1 MFVDA
6 SAIIAL
12 LADEPEAER
21 ISSALAAAPARI
33 TSPIAVLEAVM
44 GLARPD
50 KFNIGQAAAKPIV
63 LEFLET
69 RDIEIRDLP
78 PAATAVDLA
87 VGAADRYGSGRRRLN
102 LGDCLH
108 YACARH
114 YAMPILAT
122 DDEFRQT
129 DLDVVP

>member
-6 SAIIAL
+6 SAIMAL
-12 LADEPEAER
+12 LADEPGAER
-21 ISSALAAAPARI
+21 ISRALADAPARI
-33 TSPIAVLEAVM
+33 TSPVAVLEAVM

-50 KFNIGQAAAKPIV
+50 KFDRGQAAVQPIV
-63 LEFLET
+63 LEFLEL

-78 PAATAVDLA
+78 PAMAAVDLA
-87 VGAADRYGSGRRRLN
+87 VEAADRYGKGRRRLN

-122 DDEFRQT
+122 ANEFRQT

>member
-21 ISSALAAAPARI
+21 ISRALTAAPARI
-33 TSPIAVLEAVM
+33 TSPVAVLEAVM

-50 KFNIGQAAAKPIV
+50 KFDRGPAAVQPIV
-63 LEFLET
+63 LEFLEL

-78 PAATAVDLA
+78 PATEVIDLA

-102 LGDCLH
+102 LGDGLH

-114 YAMPILAT
+114 YAVPILAT
-122 DDEFRQT
+122 ADAFRQT
-129 DLDVVP
+129 DLDVAP